1 MKTIKVVRT
10 FTFAD
15 EGEDAVEYE
24 EGTTR
29 EVSDECAQ
37 VATEERWAEYA

>member
-1 MKTIKVVRT
+1 MKTITVVRT
-10 FTFAD
+10 FKFAD
-15 EGEDAVEYE
+15 EGKDVVEYE
-24 EGTTR
+24 QDTTH